1 MDVYI
6 PLFIFDM
13 ADIYMRCILTQP
25 PSDVFPPGVEPGIF
39 DLLGKR
45 VNHFFFFLITHKLEI
60 K

>member
-1 MDVYI
+1 
-6 PLFIFDM
+6 M

-45 VNHFFFFLITHKLEI
+45 VNHFFFLITHKLEI